1 MKNSKLIAILFFSF
15 LIFTSRPAL
24 VEETLVNSKNLPE
37 ALNDIFATKYVNY
50 YLNDNN
56 FFQKYK
62 RTKYELLAEI
72 IKYYKRNKIDINKPV
87 KLLAMELFFHDADI
101 LGLAILTEDSKLVE
115 LLLNNGVKVKSKYI
129 MGNEKDNPLILNK
142 SMAEMLIPRG
152 ATVPNV
158 NQIVRHWISNPK
170 IIDEYEKTPNE
181 IGVEYIKYL
190 VENGSKINQ
199 NTVDRLERALAGYR
213 KNLIEYKPKVYNFF
227 DDIKKYLQEKLDK
240 RNK

>member
-1 MKNSKLIAILFFSF
+1 MKYSKLITILFFSF
-15 LIFTSRPAL
+15 IIFTSKPAL
-24 VEETLVNSKNLPE
+24 IEEINSKNLPE
-37 ALNDIFATKYVNY
+37 ALNDIFTTKYVND

-87 KLLAMELFFHDADI
+87 KLLMFGHILYDADI

-129 MGNEKDNPLILNK
+129 LGTEKENPLILNK

-152 ATVPNV
+152 ATVPNIDQV
-158 NQIVRHWISNPK
+158 VINWIRNPK
-170 IIDEYEKTPNE
+170 VIDEYEKTPNE
-181 IGVEYIKYL
+181 IGVEYVKYL

-199 NTVDRLERALAGYR
+199 STVDRLERALAGYR
-213 KNLIEYKPKVYNFF
+213 KNLIEYKPKVYTFF
-227 DDIKKYLQEKLDK
+227 HNIRKYLKEKLDK